1 MIFLKKVLMRYKQLT
16 LLSAL
21 LFTTL
26 LGMAQSA
33 TYADSLQTYR
43 HDYMMH
49 HDVIHGKDTV
59 YFRFFPAD
67 ESYKVTATFEKIA
80 KANWFKMETSG
91 PIKKN
96 FRVYGVAHFVLHD
109 TALQLNIYQSQ
120 DLLGNDQYHDYLFLP
135 FTDLTTGEE
144 SYATG
149 RYLDFRIQDIHGDK
163 LTIDFNKA
171 YNPNCAYISNK
182 YNCPVPP
189 KENNLPVAILAG
201 EKAFG
206 KKTH

>member
-1 MIFLKKVLMRYKQLT
+1 
-16 LLSAL
+16 
-21 LFTTL
+21 
-26 LGMAQSA
+26 
-33 TYADSLQTYR
+33 
-43 HDYMMH
+43 
-49 HDVIHGKDTV
+49 
-59 YFRFFPAD
+59 
-67 ESYKVTATFEKIA
+67 
-80 KANWFKMETSG
+80 
-91 PIKKN
+91 
-96 FRVYGVAHFVLHD
+96 VLHD

-189 KENNLPVAILAG
+189 KENALPVGILAG